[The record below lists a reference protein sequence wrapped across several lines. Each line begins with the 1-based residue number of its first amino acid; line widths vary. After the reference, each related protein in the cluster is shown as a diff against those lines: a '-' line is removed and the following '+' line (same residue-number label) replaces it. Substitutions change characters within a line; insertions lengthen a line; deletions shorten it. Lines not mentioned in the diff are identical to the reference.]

1 MINPMNAP
9 DPSFL
14 AVPGRA
20 KNAGW
25 PEGAHL
31 IVVSVAAQK
40 AALLLPDG
48 GWAGPW
54 PVSTAR
60 AGTGDEPG
68 SHRTPTGLHRVA
80 ERIGAGA
87 PPGTEFVSRA
97 PTGRVLTAGEMSAA
111 DCDLILTRILWL
123 DGLQPGINAHSR
135 ARYIYIHGTNRESD
149 LGSPASH
156 GCIRMSNR
164 DVIALFALLP
174 GGTDAWC
181 WIE

>member
-1 MINPMNAP
+1 MNAP

-20 KNAGW
+20 QKAGW
-25 PEGAHL
+25 PERAPL

-40 AALLLPDG
+40 AGLLLPG
-48 GWAGPW
+48 GRWAGPW

-87 PPGTEFVSRA
+87 PPGAEFVSRA

-111 DCDLILTRILWL
+111 DDDLILTRILWL
-123 DGLQPGINAHSR
+123 EACNPASTRTPLAGTS
-135 ARYIYIHGTNRESD
+135 YIHGTNRESD

-164 DVIALFALLP
+164 DVIALSALLP